1 MEDDQD
7 IIDAAMGLF
16 EAWRSAKKPVYVA
29 VQYEQEA
36 TDLEGLLV
44 EVGEYVRFQDTT
56 GIYKMAFLPHMFVHV
71 SVSVNERGTTIKC
84 EQSPYGPD
92 IEISDFQRRP
102 PFAEVDA
109 RNRTI
114 H

>member
-1 MEDDQD
+1 MDDQQ

-16 EAWRSAKKPVYVA
+16 GEWCSTKKPVYVA
-29 VQYEQEA
+29 VQHEQEG
-36 TDLEGLLV
+36 TDLEGLIT

-56 GIYKMAFLPHMFVHV
+56 GVYKVAFLPHMFVHV
-71 SVSVNERGTTIKC
+71 SVSVSERGTTVKC

-102 PFAEVDA
+102 AFAELEA

>member
-1 MEDDQD
+1 MEDDQQ
-7 IIDAAMGLF
+7 IDATMGLF
-16 EAWRSAKKPVYVA
+16 REWCSTKKPVYVA
-29 VQYEQEA
+29 LQHEQEA
-36 TDLEGLLV
+36 TDLEGLIL

-56 GIYKMAFLPHMFVHV
+56 GIYKLAFLPHMFVHV
-71 SVSVNERGTTIKC
+71 SVSANERGTTIRC

-102 PFAEVDA
+102 AFAEVDA